1 MTQEQNIVYKI
12 QVLEELVESQAR
24 TLNLDNQ
31 IISMKNRLIELAE
44 EESRLQKREIMTL
57 RVFLI
62 ISFVLLFI
70 FAFLTIFT
78 SK

>member
-12 QVLEELVESQAR
+12 QVLEELVESQAK

-57 RVFLI
+57 RVLLA

-70 FAFLTIFT
+70 FAFSTIFI

>member
-12 QVLEELVESQAR
+12 QVLEELVESQAK

-44 EESRLQKREIMTL
+44 EESRLQKKEIMTL
-57 RVFLI
+57 RVLLA

>member
-12 QVLEELVESQAR
+12 QVLEELVESQAK

-44 EESRLQKREIMTL
+44 EESRLQKKEIMTL

>member
-12 QVLEELVESQAR
+12 QVLEELVESQAK

-57 RVFLI
+57 RVLLA

-70 FAFLTIFT
+70 FAFSTIFT

>member
-12 QVLEELVESQAR
+12 QVLEELVESQAK